1 MDHSLVTPLDYGPR
15 RLTVLLGTLAA
26 VEALVIL
33 AAAVVLLAKPIAGH
47 LRHAAV
53 QQATASLMPK
63 TPKTGPTTP
72 AGKPQLARTK
82 TSVLILNGNGVT
94 GAAAAAS
101 ASVKQLGYPIK
112 AVGNAPRSDYP
123 QSVVM
128 YKRGFRPEGMR
139 LGRDLH
145 VKIVGPLDGIRV
157 GEMHRAQLAYV
168 IGG

>member
-1 MDHSLVTPLDYGPR
+1 MEHSLVTPLEYGPR
-15 RLTVLLGTLAA
+15 RLTFVLGTIAA
-26 VEALVIL
+26 VEGLVIL
-33 AAAVVLLAKPIAGH
+33 AVAVVMLAKPIARH

-53 QQATASLMPK
+53 EHATASLMPK
-63 TPKTGPTTP
+63 TKKTGPASP
-72 AGKPQLARTK
+72 AGKPKLSRTK
-82 TSVLILNGNGVT
+82 TSVLVLNGNGVT

-101 ASVKQLGYPIK
+101 APVKQLGYRIK
-112 AVGNAPRSDYP
+112 AVGNAHRSDYP

-128 YKRGFRPEGMR
+128 YKRGYRAEGLR

>member
-1 MDHSLVTPLDYGPR
+1 MDHPLAAPIEYGPR
-15 RLTVLLGTLAA
+15 RLTFVLGTVAA

-33 AAAVVLLAKPIAGH
+33 AAGVMLLAKPIARS

-53 QQATASLMPK
+53 EHATASLMPK
-63 TPKTGPTTP
+63 TKKTGPTTP
-72 AGKPQLARTK
+72 AGRPQLPRTK
-82 TSVLILNGNGVT
+82 TAVLVLNGNGVT

-101 ASVKQLGYPIK
+101 APVKALGYPIK
-112 AVGNAPRSDYP
+112 AVGNARRSDYP

-128 YKRGFRPEGMR
+128 YKRGFRAEGLR

-157 GEMHRAQLAYV
+157 GDMHRAQLAYV